1 VSSGANFNS
10 LNEPADREHSKEK
23 HYENCKLWHDVAP
36 IVISE
41 APYIPEAILI
51 VRNLFRE
58 ALPLAAESLLMDPGR
73 AIPCGMSISRQV
85 GTGTLVAHRHRV
97 EILFP

>member
-1 VSSGANFNS
+1 MSLGANFNS

-41 APYIPEAILI
+41 VPYMPEAILI
-51 VRNLFRE
+51 VRDLLRE
-58 ALPLAAESLLMDPGR
+58 ALRLAAESLLMDP
-73 AIPCGMSISRQV
+73 AVPSPV
-85 GTGTLVAHRHRV
+85 G
-97 EILFP
+97 